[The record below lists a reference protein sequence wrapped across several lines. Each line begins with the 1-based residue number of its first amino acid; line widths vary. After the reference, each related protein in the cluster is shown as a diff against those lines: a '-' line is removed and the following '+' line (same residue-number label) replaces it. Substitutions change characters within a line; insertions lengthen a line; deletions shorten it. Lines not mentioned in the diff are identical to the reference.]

1 MFQANMCHTSSIRV
15 SNNVTNYSISTS
27 HPIHLTET
35 RELQEFSEVFLKIEG
50 QSSSN
55 VWYASGT
62 IEQWI
67 FRTHASGQGSRSV
80 VPMEKMEKSPNGTG
94 PKTRRQRRWH
104 GVAKGH
110 TIYRP
115 NISASNAWH
124 KNSTKKRYFYRFIL
138 LTEKN
143 LNWTSKTYSPIR
155 KMYWL
160 GALTQ
165 NAKSLSLRLKW
176 HKWSNRAFLETTPV
190 VLWWSHIGV
199 LLVWIKR
206 LNLLSV
212 SKCIKTD

>member
-1 MFQANMCHTSSIRV
+1 MFQANMCHTISIRV
-15 SNNVTNYSISTS
+15 SNKVVMWPTIQYQRHIQSIKLKHVNCKSF
-27 HPIHLTET
+27 LFTEK
-35 RELQEFSEVFLKIEG
+35 LPK
-50 QSSSN
+50 N

-80 VPMEKMEKSPNGTG
+80 VPMEKMEKSPSGTG